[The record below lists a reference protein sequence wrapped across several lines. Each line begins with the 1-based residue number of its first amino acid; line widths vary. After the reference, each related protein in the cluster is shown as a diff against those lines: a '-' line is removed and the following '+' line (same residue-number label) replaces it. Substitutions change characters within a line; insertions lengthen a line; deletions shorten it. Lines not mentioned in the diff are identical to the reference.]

1 MHDLETRFS
10 ETRFDVKKRTVS
22 GYAAVF
28 YDGTEGTQ
36 FELAPGVIE
45 RVHPNAFDASL
56 KDGKLKLYR
65 MHDRRQGIARQ
76 PATLRISKDAKGIAY
91 EANIIDNTAGRDAVA
106 ELESGYITGASVGMR
121 FTPSDVKMTK
131 EGRNQIITI
140 MRADLEEI
148 SLVDDGAYR
157 ATTAVLRWADEQK
170 ATTLDEWQKIAA
182 DLLNRATGPS
192 AGKRA

>member
-1 MHDLETRFS
+1 MRFS
-10 ETRFDVKKRTVS
+10 ATRFDGQKRTVS

-28 YDGTEGTQ
+28 YDGTQGTQ
-36 FELAPGVIE
+36 FELAPGVVE
-45 RVHPNAFDASL
+45 RVHPNAFDDSL
-56 KDGKLKLYR
+56 KAGNLKLYR

-76 PATLRISKDAKGIAY
+76 PATLRISKDPKGIAY
-91 EANIIDNTAGRDAVA
+91 EANIIDNTAGRDAIA

-121 FTPSDVKMTK
+121 FSPSDVKITR
-131 EGRNQIITI
+131 EGRNQIVTV

-157 ATTAVLRWADEQK
+157 ATTAILRWADEQMT
-170 ATTLDEWQKIAA
+170 TTLDEWQKIAA
-182 DLLNRATGPS
+182 DLLHRASGPS